1 MKKHTYKSAYAF
13 CEGRELILNTFRRR
27 IFPIKTEEKGQ
38 RVLAPKEML
47 QRLAIAL
54 GQIKASNTSKTLL
67 NEIRSIVFLC
77 IDQKIKRILKIVK
90 HLIITSY
97 YLISR

>member
-1 MKKHTYKSAYAF
+1 MKKHTYKSAYDF

-54 GQIKASNTSKTLL
+54 G
-67 NEIRSIVFLC
+67 
-77 IDQKIKRILKIVK
+77 
-90 HLIITSY
+90 
-97 YLISR
+97 